1 MKWWY
6 DTPLGDIFWV
16 IMSLL
21 YWIFWLDLLLGISNA
36 LPAYPFD
43 GGFIFA
49 GGINWLLEKCGISD
63 AERRQKLSDSVSNSV
78 STVTLFMFAL
88 VFISFLL

>member
-1 MKWWY
+1 M
-6 DTPLGDIFWV
+6 FWV
-16 IMSLL
+16 ILSLL

-49 GGINWLLEKCGISD
+49 GGINWLL
-63 AERRQKLSDSVSNSV
+63 QKLGVSDDEKRQNMSDSISNSV
-78 STVTLFMFAL
+78 STVMLFMFAL
-88 VFISFLL
+88 VFLSFLL

>member
-1 MKWWY
+1 
-6 DTPLGDIFWV
+6 
-16 IMSLL
+16 MSLL

-49 GGINWLLEKCGISD
+49 GGINWLLEKCGVSD
-63 AERRQKLSDSVSNSV
+63 TERRQKMSDSVSNSV